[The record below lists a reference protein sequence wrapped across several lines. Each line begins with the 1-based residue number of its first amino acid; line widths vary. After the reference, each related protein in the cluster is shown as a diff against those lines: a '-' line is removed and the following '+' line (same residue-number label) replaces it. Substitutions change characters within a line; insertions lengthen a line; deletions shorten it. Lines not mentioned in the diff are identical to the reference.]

1 MKRIG
6 LEITRANK
14 DNKTGTEWYAWHLF
28 EQFKELDK
36 ENKFY
41 IYFNNNL
48 AEKLKEIPANFY
60 LKRLLWPFNKFWTHI
75 RLSIELIL
83 HPVDKFFA
91 SNALPLLV
99 RGEVILTVHDLGFLK
114 NPELYHPLERI
125 YQKTSHVIAIKRANK
140 IIAVSEA
147 TKKDIISYFPKVKD
161 KIKVIYNGYD
171 SNSFKVIEENKKEEI
186 RNKYKLPSKYTL
198 YIGRLETKKNI
209 QNLIK
214 AYKLIKNKNIPL
226 ILGGRPGN
234 YGYDEIKE
242 LAKDNKNIIFL
253 GYIPQE
259 DYQLLLA
266 SAFIFIFPSKFE
278 GFGIPVIEAMASGI
292 PVLCSNI
299 PVFKE
304 ISNKASILFDP
315 EDIYDISKNIDKVI
329 EDKEL
334 RDKLIN
340 RGLEQVK
347 NFSWN
352 KTSKETLDYILE

>member
-1 MKRIG
+1 MKKIG

-28 EQFKELDK
+28 KEFKELDIN
-36 ENKFY
+36 NKFY
-41 IYFNNNL
+41 IYFNNDL
-48 AEKLKEIPANFY
+48 AEKLREVPINFY
-60 LKRLLWPFNKFWTHI
+60 LKRLHWPFKKFWTHI
-75 RLSIELIL
+75 RLSIELVI

-91 SNALPLLV
+91 ANALPLLS
-99 RGEVILTVHDLGFLK
+99 RGEIILTVHDLGFLR

-125 YQKTSHVIAIKRANK
+125 YQKISHILAIKRAHK
-140 IIAVSEA
+140 IIAISKN
-147 TKKDIISYFPKVKD
+147 TKKDIIHYFPKVKN
-161 KIKVIYNGYD
+161 KIRVIYNGYD
-171 SNSFKVIEENKKEEI
+171 HNFFKVKEEKIKKEI
-186 RNKYKLPSKYTL
+186 KKKYNLPNKYIL

-214 AYKLIKNKNIPL
+214 AYQLIKNKNIPL

-234 YGYDEIKE
+234 YGYEEIKK
-242 LAKDNKNIIFL
+242 LSRNKKNIIFL

-278 GFGIPVIEAMASGI
+278 GFGIPIVEAMASGV
-292 PVLCSNI
+292 PVICSNI

-304 ISNKASILFDP
+304 ITENNVFFFNPD
-315 EDIYDISKNIDKVI
+315 DIEDISKAIDRVI

-334 RDKLIN
+334 RKDLIKKS
-340 RGLEQVK
+340 LKQVK
-347 NFSWN
+347 KFSWH
-352 KTSKETLDYILE
+352 KCAQETLEYILE